1 MAKSPYGYHQCG
13 NIMMFLN
20 INIDPN
26 HHNVHPKKPSKEE
39 GGSQYPFNVQLDLLL
54 NQVVKGKEKKGQTKF
69 LREKIN
75 MSPFF
80 FIFKS
85 FGLEP

>member
-1 MAKSPYGYHQCG
+1 
-13 NIMMFLN
+13 
-20 INIDPN
+20 
-26 HHNVHPKKPSKEE
+26 
-39 GGSQYPFNVQLDLLL
+39 VQLDLLL